1 MKEVR
6 RAITGMGSFKAPGP
20 DSFPTY
26 FFKTYWEIIRDNVWR
41 LVVEAF
47 RVGSLDPSLVET
59 LIVLIP
65 KGEQPVILHDFH
77 PISLCNVVYKVITK
91 VLVNRLRPYLQNII
105 SPLQNSYILG
115 RCAIDNM
122 IVAQEVL
129 HYMHK
134 TKIKKGV
141 VAFKID
147 LEKTYDRV
155 N

>member
-1 MKEVR
+1 M
-6 RAITGMGSFKAPGP
+6 
-20 DSFPTY
+20 
-26 FFKTYWEIIRDNVWR
+26 
-41 LVVEAF
+41 
-47 RVGSLDPSLVET
+47 
-59 LIVLIP
+59 
-65 KGEQPVILHDFH
+65 ILHDFH

-105 SPLQNSYILG
+105 SPLQNSYILR

-134 TKIKKGV
+134 AKIKKGI

-147 LEKTYDRV
+147 LEKAYDRV